1 MKIRNIATVYV
12 FDGDN
17 ILLMYRVGSRL
28 FQGSI
33 WVGPGG
39 HFEADEME
47 DPLKCALRELRE
59 ETGLSPNDVSELK
72 LKYIT
77 TRKTGEEI
85 RQQYIFFTSLKN
97 KSAELIQSDEG
108 QTYWIPLPELF
119 SRKMAY
125 SNTECL
131 KHYLDIG
138 RSDDDVYV
146 GVVGSNKDSLAV
158 RFTALTEYETT
169 Q

>member
-12 FDGDN
+12 LDGDK
-17 ILLMYRVGSRL
+17 ILLMHRVGSRL

-39 HFEADEME
+39 HFEADEID

-59 ETGLSPNDVSELK
+59 ETGLSSDDVSDLK

-77 TRKTGEEI
+77 TRKASGEI
-85 RQQYIFFTSLKN
+85 RQQYIFLTSLKN

-108 QTYWIPLPELF
+108 QTYWVPLSELF

-138 RSDDDVYV
+138 KLNDDIYAVAM
-146 GVVGSNKDSLAV
+146 GSNKDGLAV